1 MRTIDRLASIPGVSR
16 MLNQARRAR
25 RTLRAQHPAVQL
37 GMVLAPILAM
47 TAAGYWAAA
56 SLTPVGLKPLPTVG
70 AFSADDLITVCR
82 ALDARNIAYRPDDR
96 RLLIAPD
103 DYTQAAAIVAELPVG
118 PTTISEIREPHS
130 GFSELFQTPD
140 ERERQE
146 RLRREKFME
155 KAIDDL
161 DGVAWSVVC
170 IRHPRSGYH
179 RNARI
184 RTSAFVLLES
194 EGDRPL
200 PSNAIRAIPS
210 ILLANEP
217 ELAENAITVMDRK
230 GRPYLDPANPGLGKE
245 TLDRV
250 QMEELRDRIL
260 DRLNGIRGVQVFVDP
275 PEHTAPSP
283 EAARSQSES
292 RLTST
297 VVNGPADLGEPVEPQ
312 TPKAVPVRPE
322 PPPIGHVTVTVP
334 RSYYYS
340 LMVPHPDHREP
351 SADEL
356 REAAQRVRDLV
367 ERMVRSMI
375 PAEWSLLV
383 ETIPD
388 ELPTTRTLALST
400 GSEARRLAADWGV
413 IGASAAAIAMVLALG
428 SWIQAARRPVASLPA
443 TSGRRYRE
451 DAADEPGPSE
461 RVRELVRRDPEV
473 AAGVLQRW
481 ATQGGSAR

>member
-16 MLNQARRAR
+16 MLDEARRAR
-25 RTLRAQHPAVQL
+25 RTLRAQHPAVRL

-56 SLTPVGLKPLPTVG
+56 SLAPVGLKPLPTVG
-70 AFSADDLITVCR
+70 TFSADDLITVCR

-96 RLLIAPD
+96 RLLVEPEN
-103 DYTQAAAIVAELPVG
+103 YPQAAAILADLHVG
-118 PTTISEIREPHS
+118 PTTIDEIRESHW
-130 GFSELFQTPD
+130 GFSELIQPLE

-146 RLRREKFME
+146 RLRREKLME

-170 IRHPRSGYH
+170 IRHPRSGH
-179 RNARI
+179 LRSARV
-184 RTSAFVLLES
+184 RTSAFVYLEG

-200 PSNAIRAIPS
+200 PSNAIRAIPT

-217 ELAENAITVMDRK
+217 ELAVDAITVMDRK

-260 DRLNGIRGVQVFVDP
+260 DRLNGIRGVQVWVDP
-275 PEHTAPSP
+275 PEHGTPASEPD
-283 EAARSQSES
+283 RSSSEE

-297 VVNGPADLGEPVEPQ
+297 VVNSPADLGEPAVPP
-312 TPKAVPVRPE
+312 TPKAAPARPE

-356 REAAQRVRDLV
+356 REAAQRVRELV

-400 GSEARRLAADWGV
+400 GAEARRLAADWGV
-413 IGASAAAIAMVLALG
+413 IGASAAAVAMVLALG
-428 SWIQAARRPVASLPA
+428 SWIQAARRPVATLPV